1 MEHIEHVLKNLTH
14 GVYVVGVAEG
24 NVKHAF
30 TASWIMQASFSPIL
44 LAISI
49 NPKHASYS
57 LLKQGKVC
65 SVNVLSQQ
73 QIDLAAHFGTSGLV
87 DKMSVGQWTTAIT
100 GAPILEQS
108 LAYFDCKVSHE
119 TDAGD
124 HRVVICEVMGAKLLH
139 KGKPMLYAET
149 GQLDNSAALYHNS

>member
-1 MEHIEHVLKNLTH
+1 VDNIEQVLKKLTH
-14 GVYVVGVAEG
+14 GVYVIGATDGETS
-24 NVKHAF
+24 HAF
-30 TASWIMQASFSPIL
+30 TAAWVMQASFSPVL

-49 NPKHASYS
+49 NPEHTSYG

-73 QIDLAAHFGTSGLV
+73 QMDLAAHFGTSGLV
-87 DKMSVGQWTTAIT
+87 DKMSVGQWATATT

-119 TDAGD
+119 TEAGD
-124 HRVVICEVMGAKLLH
+124 HRIIICEVVDAKLLH
-139 KGKPMLYAET
+139 EGRSMMYLET
-149 GQLDNSAALYHNS
+149 DNMDNSSELY